1 MKYLILIL
9 TFVFASNTTFGQ
21 NSYDLKPGDVLMIHT
36 ESNMPF
42 DHIYFPKPNF
52 IIKRG
57 AIANFKA
64 LNGVKVQIDEIS
76 ENSIMTLKP
85 LNGKKFFNTYSFV
98 EAHLEKAIENNEL
111 KFLSI
116 KQNTVALAQD
126 SK

>member
-21 NSYDLKPGDVLMIHT
+21 NSYDLKPGDVLVINT
-36 ESNMPF
+36 KTNMPF

-57 AIANFKA
+57 AIANYKA
-64 LNGVKVQIDEIS
+64 LNGIKVQIDEIS
-76 ENSIMTLKP
+76 DNSIMRLKP
-85 LNGKKFFNTYSFV
+85 LNGKKFFNTYSYV
-98 EAHLEKAIENNEL
+98 EAHLEKAIENDEL
-111 KFLSI
+111 KFLNI
-116 KQNTVALAQD
+116 HQNTVALVQE